1 MVGTSFSI
9 LTLYY
14 LYTWNRKTFDKNGTA
29 ERTHRTVRFVCFVRS
44 VRLVRFVCS
53 VRLIHQK
60 NGTPKYRRTIQY
72 VIKRTAYKPA
82 FVFVFCVRTQNQTQD
97 ELVLLLGV

>member
-29 ERTHRTVRFVCFVRS
+29 ERTHRTVRFVRSVRSVYFVRSVRS
-44 VRLVRFVCS
+44 VRLVR
-53 VRLIHQK
+53 QK
-60 NGTPKYRRTIQY
+60 NETPKFRRTI
-72 VIKRTAYKPA
+72 R
-82 FVFVFCVRTQNQTQD
+82 
-97 ELVLLLGV
+97 